1 MTFYRS
7 IMGFIMPALVNTEEF
22 HNFAAPSGEHRF
34 IALLD
39 DWKDTLK
46 LIELSGPDYNLSFR
60 CHSTALSWVLN
71 KPAPGD
77 LSCFI
82 ILPLTLPLQTL
93 YH

>member
-39 DWKDTLK
+39 GPQDTLK
-46 LIELSGPDYNLSFR
+46 LIELSGPDYNLSF
-60 CHSTALSWVLN
+60 
-71 KPAPGD
+71 K
-77 LSCFI
+77 
-82 ILPLTLPLQTL
+82 
-93 YH
+93 

>member
-39 DWKDTLK
+39 GPQDTLK
-46 LIELSGPDYNLSFR
+46 LFEEPATSKNKIELLNL
-60 CHSTALSWVLN
+60 AWVTT
-71 KPAPGD
+71 KDG
-77 LSCFI
+77 
-82 ILPLTLPLQTL
+82 
-93 YH
+93 